1 MSTEARAELAADKD
15 APETPQ
21 EVVEW
26 PLERGD
32 LAVHVEKPSWYF
44 VIGICDAPAGQ
55 IPATH
60 GGTLDEWLECDPAD
74 EIAMVVTVERMKQSV
89 VRVDHPNDIGRA
101 VANGTVTPAGVPTK
115 RLGIALEEFLEAE
128 HAGEWSGLRDYLRSQ
143 QQEVSD

>member
-1 MSTEARAELAADKD
+1 MSAEAGADVPADRD

-21 EVVEW
+21 EVVKW

-32 LAVHVEKPSWYF
+32 LAVHVDKPDWYF

-60 GGTLDEWLECDPAD
+60 GGTVDEWVECDPAD
-74 EIAMVVTVERMKQSV
+74 EIAMVVTVDRMKRSV
-89 VRVDHPNDIGRA
+89 VRVDHPDDIARA
-101 VANGTVTPAGVPTK
+101 IANGTVTPSAVPTK
-115 RLGIALEEFLEAE
+115 RLGIALEEFVEVE
-128 HAGEWSGLRDYLRSQ
+128 HDGQWSGLRDYLR